1 MPICISPIFSFVRFH
16 QFYWVNRKDFPWHH
30 RCLFIYLSKHWS
42 NLTLNT
48 IIFVFAYY
56 IFARQICLDQ
66 GGININTEKVL
77 DSKISLLVKTFFSHS
92 FKQHLLASCYCSVT
106 KSCPTLCNS
115 TGYNP
120 PGSSVQGIF
129 QARILVWVIMSY
141 SGGSSQTRNRTHISC
156 IGRGFFTIERPGKP
170 HLLATY
176 DKKRGGFPDGSDGK
190 ESACNVG
197 DLASIPES
205 GRSPGEGPGNP
216 FQ

>member
-1 MPICISPIFSFVRFH
+1 MPICISPIFSFVRFR
-16 QFYWVNRKDFPWHH
+16 QFHWVNRKDFPWHH

-42 NLTLNT
+42 NLILNT

-92 FKQHLLASCYCSVT
+92 FKQHLLAFCYCSVT

-115 TGYNP
+115 KGYNL
-120 PGSSVQGIF
+120 PGSSVQEIF

-141 SGGSSQTRNRTHISC
+141 SRGFSQTRNRTHISC
-156 IGRGFFTIERPGKP
+156 IGRGFLPLR
-170 HLLATY
+170 HLGSPIYWLLVT
-176 DKKRGGFPDGSDGK
+176 KKGGLPW
-190 ESACNVG
+190 
-197 DLASIPES
+197 LL
-205 GRSPGEGPGNP
+205 RW
-216 FQ
+216 